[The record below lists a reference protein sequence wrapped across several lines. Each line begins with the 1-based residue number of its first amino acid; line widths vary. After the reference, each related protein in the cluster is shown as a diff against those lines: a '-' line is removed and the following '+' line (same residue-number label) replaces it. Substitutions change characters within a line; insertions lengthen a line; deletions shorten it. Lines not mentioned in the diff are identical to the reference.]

1 MQIQLDTSAALPHT
15 FLVSIPMLTVVET
28 SAFARRA
35 EKLLSIE
42 EHEDLLFY
50 LALHPESGDEIPGTG
65 GVRKVRYAAKGK
77 GKSGGAR
84 VIYYFSTKRTPSTQF
99 FSTAKRA
106 GKSHAGAKED
116 GCCVCGHTQGGGKST
131 EDQAMKRKNV
141 ADELVE
147 AMREAA
153 AIAQGEAEPAA
164 VHQFPLPLD
173 VDVRAVRAGTGL
185 SRAEFAR
192 RFALD
197 PRALQDWEQGRRR
210 PDRAARA
217 YLTVIARRPEAVD
230 EALAS

>member
-1 MQIQLDTSAALPHT
+1 
-15 FLVSIPMLTVVET
+15 MLTVVET

-35 EKLLSIE
+35 EKLLSVE
-42 EHEDLLFY
+42 EHEELLFY

-65 GVRKVRYAAKGK
+65 GVRKVRFAAKGK
-77 GKSGGAR
+77 GKSGGVR
-84 VIYYFSTKRTPSTQF
+84 VIYYFFDEENPLYAI
-99 FSTAKRA
+99 FSLRQKRA
-106 GKSHAGAKED
+106 SKSHTGSKKTGRSLCSDAQSGRK
-116 GCCVCGHTQGGGKST
+116 GT
-131 EDQAMKRKNV
+131 EDQPMKHKNV
-141 ADELVE
+141 ANELVE

-153 AIAQGEAEPAA
+153 AIAQGESQPAA
-164 VHQFPLPLD
+164 VHLFPLPLD

-217 YLTVIARRPEAVD
+217 YLTVISRRPEAVV